1 MKPPSARA
9 FRSDRYVPAAD
20 ATKHTPGIWGRP
32 LTRPGEPLARPL
44 PPGHE
49 SPLYFYVPGL
59 ECHAWVASTLP
70 TTGTGRRPEGR
81 RVARFECPKAL
92 TAEWAIRRTAKPS
105 EETRGAR
112 RDVRAPTST

>member
-20 ATKHTPGIWGRP
+20 ATKRTPGIWGRP

-49 SPLYFYVPGL
+49 SPLTTYVPGL

-81 RVARFECPKAL
+81 RVARLSARGHSGRVGDPPEDKA
-92 TAEWAIRRTAKPS
+92 
-105 EETRGAR
+105 
-112 RDVRAPTST
+112 